1 RQAPRTPATRHRPLA
16 LPHKPLDL
24 PHKPLDLPP
33 PRSMGRKRWPLLAAG
48 AVIVAAAVS
57 LPAARRL
64 VSSGGGSQAEGTLVV
79 NTNPPG
85 ARLFVDGVERGATPL
100 TVALKPGPH
109 SLEVRGDGAPR
120 LMPVTITTGQQ
131 ITQYLELPKASSAVG
146 QLHVRTEPAGAR
158 VSVDGL
164 ARGTSPVTIAE
175 LTPGE
180 HAVVLESDLGSVK
193 QTVTIKAG
201 ITGSLVVPLSA
212 AEGAPVSGWI
222 AVNAPAEV
230 QLYENRRLIGSSL
243 SERLMVSAGR
253 HEIELVNESL

>member
-164 ARGTSPVTIAE
+164 ARGTTPVTIAE

-180 HAVVLESDLGSVK
+180 HAVVLESDFGSVK
-193 QTVTIKAG
+193 QTVTIEAG
-201 ITGSLVVPLSA
+201 TPRSL
-212 AEGAPVSGWI
+212 GAPQG
-222 AVNAPAEV
+222 APGGAPAAGWVASCAPTRAEAV
-230 QLYENRRLIGSSL
+230 HKRRRIPT
-243 SERLMVSAGR
+243 R
-253 HEIELVNESL
+253 